1 MSVVVLPNPA
11 YWAPG
16 HLVIPDQVDKPFVF
30 KFACRFKHLNEGEQ
44 RELDEKIALNQ
55 QRQQAQVQAILKNQK
70 PPEFVAAITDK
81 EIVEQVMV
89 DWEGFKDGEGRI
101 AIYTPAARAQACA
114 DTRGLETA
122 MCRSYLESRNPD
134 QVIREAE
141 KNSEAQ
147 PATT

>member
-16 HLVIPDQVDKPFVF
+16 HLVIPDQVDRPYVF
-30 KFACRFKHLNEGEQ
+30 KFRGRFKHLNEDEQ
-44 RELDEKIALNQ
+44 RELDKKIALNQ
-55 QRQQAQVQAILKNQK
+55 QRQQDQVQAILKGQQ

-81 EIVEQVMV
+81 EIVELVMV
-89 DWEGFKDGEGRI
+89 DWEGFKDSEGRI
-101 AIYTPAARAQACA
+101 AIYTPAARAQVCA

-122 MCRSYLESRNPD
+122 MCRAYLESRNPD
-134 QVIREAE
+134 QVLKEAE
-141 KNSEAQ
+141 KNSEAP